1 MRCSNSRRVGFC
13 QFVVQLSG
21 RSQTSGYR
29 LWELS
34 SKLFYMSH
42 GYFPGWHL
50 QVHFYLWPGPPVS
63 KRSPLYPHIS
73 FQVTSESLGKWL
85 SPKSGVYVPK
95 YFGTSVRW
103 YIFAYPC
110 TFVSRSC
117 IYKISSQNH
126 CLCLS
131 LFLMRMYSLVEPDAK
146 SLTFISHVCNRQTIT
161 CVVRVSAWMFHP

>member
-13 QFVVQLSG
+13 QFVVQVSG

-34 SKLFYMSH
+34 SKLFYMSR

-50 QVHFYLWPGPPVS
+50 QVHFHLWPGPPVS

-85 SPKSGVYVPK
+85 SPKSGVWLAV
-95 YFGTSVRW
+95 VRKPFEMCQNT
-103 YIFAYPC
+103 YSGLI
-110 TFVSRSC
+110 VLSRSEFRPFV
-117 IYKISSQNH
+117 KSGLN
-126 CLCLS
+126 
-131 LFLMRMYSLVEPDAK
+131 LVWNQLIE
-146 SLTFISHVCNRQTIT
+146 SGFQIIIT
-161 CVVRVSAWMFHP
+161 STDF